1 MSGFGLTPG
10 WQRHPWAKTGERL
23 RRYIPWAKTGERRRR
38 YIRWAGTGERRRRYI
53 RWAGTGERRRR
64 YIPWAKTGERLR
76 RYIPWTGTGERRRRY
91 IPWAKTGERRR
102 RYIRLGWN
110 GRTPMALHTLGLEL
124 ANAEGVR
131 NSGLTRLHTNFP
143 LHQLPVTPTFP
154 YTNSKRSA
162 YCGTSTVQPKRSFMW
177 AAIALA
183 VWGSRW
189 VKKVRRGGAFCIPAS
204 QCNTSFQSACA
215 EKPPIFVTRQRTGTH
230 CFKIFTSRPPSS
242 MRRPIVPAA
251 WYPTKTIVASGSGT
265 NRNA

>member
-1 MSGFGLTPG
+1 MSVLGLTQG
-10 WQRHPWAKTGERL
+10 WQRIPWAKTGERL

-38 YIRWAGTGERRRRYI
+38 YIRLGWNGRTPKALHTLGLELANAEGVTYPGLKPANAEGVTYAWAGTGER
-53 RWAGTGERRRR
+53 
-64 YIPWAKTGERLR
+64 L
-76 RYIPWTGTGERRRRY
+76 
-91 IPWAKTGERRR
+91 R

-110 GRTPMALHTLGLEL
+110 GRTPKALHTLGLER
-124 ANAEGVR
+124 ANAQGVR

-143 LHQLPVTPTFP
+143 LHQLSVTPTCR
-154 YTNSKRSA
+154 YTNSKRSES
-162 YCGTSTVQPKRSFMW
+162 CGTSTVQPKRSFMW
-177 AAIALA
+177 AAIAFA
-183 VWGSRW
+183 ASGSPW
-189 VKKVRRGGAFCIPAS
+189 VRKVRRGGAVCIPAS

-230 CFKIFTSRPPSS
+230 CFKIFTSRSPSS